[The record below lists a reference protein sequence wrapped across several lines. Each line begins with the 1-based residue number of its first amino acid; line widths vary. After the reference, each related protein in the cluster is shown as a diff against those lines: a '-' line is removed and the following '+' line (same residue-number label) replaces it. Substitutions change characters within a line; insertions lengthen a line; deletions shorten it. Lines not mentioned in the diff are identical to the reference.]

1 MAPSNPTGH
10 LQRYATAKGF
20 TLIELMVTVVII
32 SILAAIAI
40 PSYSQY
46 VIRSKLTESVNSLAD
61 IRVRMEQF
69 YQDNRNYGTTT
80 SCNGA
85 TLPVSAP
92 TSNYFT
98 FTCGTTTGAQTFS
111 IAASSQAG
119 KGLGSAAGDYAYT
132 INQSNE
138 KATTKYKGT
147 TQTSKACWLISG
159 SEC

>member
-1 MAPSNPTGH
+1 MHILNPSVRLH
-10 LQRYATAKGF
+10 SHVKEAGF
-20 TLIELMVTVVII
+20 TLIEVMITVVII

-46 VIRSKLTESVNSLAD
+46 VIRSKLTDSVNNLAD
-61 IRVRMEQF
+61 LRVRMEQY

-80 SCNGA
+80 SCNDTA
-85 TLPVSAP
+85 IPVSVP

-98 FTCGTTTGAQTFS
+98 FTCGTTTGAQTYS
-111 IAASSQAG
+111 IAAASKTG

-132 INQSNE
+132 ISESNA
-138 KATTKYKGT
+138 KTTTKYKGT
-147 TQTSKACWLISG
+147 TQSGKTCWLIAG